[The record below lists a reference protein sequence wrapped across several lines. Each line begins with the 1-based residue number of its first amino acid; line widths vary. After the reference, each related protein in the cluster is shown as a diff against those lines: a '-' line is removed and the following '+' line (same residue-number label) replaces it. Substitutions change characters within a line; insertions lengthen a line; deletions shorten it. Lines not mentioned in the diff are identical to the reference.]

1 MSRFSDLSDFFC
13 NSSYVAGWEVIDSLP
28 VDVRISKYSGFEIN
42 WQRLITF
49 FLSVLISTKLS

>member
-1 MSRFSDLSDFFC
+1 MSHFSDLSDFFC

-28 VDVRISKYSGFEIN
+28 VDVRIN